1 MPKIAASR
9 LRDRRVV
16 TEQGHEIGTLFDV
29 VVDSVTGTIMAFIV
43 DPSTEGVQEELVTD
57 KDGLILVPYGAFY
70 AIKDYVIVD
79 ARRLPKKT
87 SQKTLFA
94 K

>member
-1 MPKIAASR
+1 MAKIAASR

-16 TEQGHEIGTLFDV
+16 TEQGHEIGTLFDIII
-29 VVDSVTGTIMAFIV
+29 DKETGKIMAFIV
-43 DPSTEGVQEELVTD
+43 DPSTDGVKEELVTD
-57 KDGLILVPYGAFY
+57 KGGFILVPYGAFY

-79 ARRLPKKT
+79 ARRLPKKA
-87 SQKTLFA
+87 SKRTLFA